1 MSTAAIPKARY
12 LPPKE
17 AGSFRQI
24 LQLYETR
31 QYKKALK
38 VADTILKKF
47 PDHGETLAMKG
58 LILCFSEKK
67 EEGHELIKKGLR
79 NDLTSFIC
87 WHVYGLFYRS
97 ERNFEEA
104 AKCYVHAL
112 KYAPDN
118 TNILRDLAL
127 LQCQMRNWEGL
138 ITSRKSI
145 LSQRPNVRQHW
156 TGLALGYHM
165 VKNYELAENILS
177 KYEETL
183 KEPPKEDYEHSELVL
198 YKSMIIYESGNVKRA
213 LEHLESV
220 ADQVT
225 DKLSLMEYRAKYLLD
240 LERLPEAVKAYT
252 KLLRRNP
259 DNKEYFFG
267 LEKAL
272 GIKDDVEKKKALY
285 QVLAKQ
291 YKYSD
296 LAKSIPLSFLSGEDF
311 REAVRSYIVGLLSR
325 GVPSAFVNL
334 KPLYADEAKVKVIE
348 EVALEFLRTLT
359 GTRATDGTNG
369 IDNGPDMDGDSTPT
383 TYLWTIY
390 YLAQHYSKV
399 GEADLALEYITK
411 AIEHTPT
418 LVEAHMVKAKILKR
432 KGDLVAASESMTT
445 ARELDLQDRFVNTK
459 AAKYLMRAG
468 KTDEAINVV
477 SLFTKNDAHGKGVAD
492 LHEMQ
497 AIWFLT
503 EQGEMFNRLGKI
515 GLALKRFEAVKKIFD
530 DRWGDQFDYHQ
541 YCVRRGTMRAYVD
554 LVQWE
559 ETLYS
564 EHEYTRAAFDA
575 IQTYISLYDTPK
587 SARVAAEF
595 EGLTEEERKK
605 AIKKAKRERAKL
617 NKKSETEKSA
627 NDDDPLGKNLENT
640 TTPLEMAEQFWKPIA
655 DSPVKV
661 PSWTW
666 GEEIAKR
673 KEHSAA
679 RVESETTDTTA

>member
-1 MSTAAIPKARY
+1 MSAAAVPKARY

-17 AGSFRQI
+17 AGSFRQV

-38 VADTILKKF
+38 VADTILTKF

-104 AKCYVHAL
+104 SKCYVHAL

-118 TNILRDLAL
+118 TNILRDLSL

-138 ITSRKSI
+138 ITSRKTI
-145 LSQRPNVRQHW
+145 LSQKPNVRQHW

-165 VKNYELAENILS
+165 MKNYELAENILS

-183 KEPPKEDYEHSELVL
+183 KEPPKEDYEHSELLL
-198 YKSMIIYESGNVKRA
+198 YKNMIIYESGNVARA
-213 LEHLESV
+213 LEHLESI

-225 DKLSLMEYRAKYLLD
+225 DKLSVMESRAKYLLE
-240 LERLPEAVKAYT
+240 LERLPEATVAYR
-252 KLLRRNP
+252 KLLNRNP

-267 LEKAL
+267 IERAL
-272 GIKDDVEKKKALY
+272 GVQDDVEKRKTLY
-285 QVLAKQ
+285 RALAKQ
-291 YKYSD
+291 YKHSD
-296 LAKSIPLSFLSGEDF
+296 AAKSIPLSFLSGEDF
-311 REAVRSYIVGLLSR
+311 RQAVKSYIVDFLTK

-334 KPLYADEAKVKVIE
+334 KPLYDDEAKVKGIE
-348 EVALEFLRTLT
+348 DVVLEFLKTLSHA
-359 GTRATDGTNG
+359 GNG
-369 IDNGPDMDGDSTPT
+369 VNGVGQNGSAKEKDNSPT

-390 YLAQHYSKV
+390 YLAQHYSKI
-399 GEADLALEYITK
+399 GQPDLACEYITK

-418 LVEAHMVKAKILKR
+418 LVEVHMAKAKILKR
-432 KGDLVAASESMTT
+432 KGDHVAASEAMTR

-468 KTDEAINVV
+468 KSDEAVSVV
-477 SLFTKNDAHGKGVAD
+477 SLFTKNDAHGKGVGD

-497 AIWFLT
+497 ALWFLT

-515 GLALKRFEAVKKIFD
+515 GLALKRFDAVKKIYD
-530 DRWGDQFDYHQ
+530 DWWGDQFDFHQ
-541 YCVRRGTMRAYVD
+541 YCVRRGTMRAY
-554 LVQWE
+554 LGLLRWE
-559 ETLYS
+559 ETLYT
-564 EHEYTRAAFDA
+564 ENFYTRAAFDA

-587 SARVAAEF
+587 SARVAAEL

-605 AIKKAKRERAKL
+605 AMRKAKRERAKQ
-617 NKKSETEKSA
+617 NKHSESEKIGGT
-627 NDDDPLGKNLENT
+627 DDDPLGKNMENT
-640 TTPLEMAEQFWKPIA
+640 STPLEDAEQFWKPVA
-655 DSPVKV
+655 ACATWDQ
-661 PSWTW
+661 SWTW

-673 KEHSAA
+673 KEQEAA
-679 RVESETTDTTA
+679 RVKLDTADKTT

>member
-38 VADTILKKF
+38 VSDTILAKF

-58 LILCFSEKK
+58 LILCFSDKK
-67 EEGHELIKKGLR
+67 DEGHELIKKGLR
-79 NDLTSFIC
+79 NDLTSFVC

-156 TGLALGYHM
+156 TGLALGYQM

-183 KEPPKEDYEHSELVL
+183 KELPKEDYEHSELLL
-198 YKSMIIYESGNVKRA
+198 YKNMIIYESGDVNRA
-213 LEHLESV
+213 LEHLEST

-225 DKLSLMEYRAKYLLD
+225 DKLSVMEYRAKYLLE
-240 LERLPEAVKAYT
+240 LGRLPEAVKAYR
-252 KLLRRNP
+252 KLLHRNP
-259 DNKEYFFG
+259 DNKEYFYG
-267 LEKAL
+267 IEKAL
-272 GIKDDVEKKKALY
+272 GVQDDVEKKKTLY

-296 LAKSIPLSFLSGEDF
+296 PAKSIPLSFLSGEDF
-311 REAVRSYIVGLLSR
+311 REAVKSYIVDFLTR

-334 KPLYADEAKVKVIE
+334 KPLYANATKVNVIE
-348 EVALEFLRTLT
+348 EVVLEFLKTL
-359 GTRATDGTNG
+359 AHPSNG
-369 IDNGPDMDGDSTPT
+369 INGIKKNGSAKEKDSTPT

-390 YLAQHYSKV
+390 YLAQHYSKI
-399 GEADLALEYITK
+399 GQSDLAFEYITK

-418 LVEAHMVKAKILKR
+418 LVEVHMMKAKILKR
-432 KGDLVAASESMTT
+432 KGDHVAASESMTT

-468 KTDEAINVV
+468 KNDEAVNVV

-497 AIWFLT
+497 AMWFLS

-515 GLALKRFEAVKKIFD
+515 GLALKRFEAVKKIYD
-530 DRWGDQFDYHQ
+530 DWWGDQFDFHQ
-541 YCVRRGTMRAYVD
+541 YCVRRGTMRAY
-554 LVQWE
+554 LGLLGWE
-559 ETLYS
+559 ETLYA
-564 EHEYTRAAFDA
+564 EHYYTRAAFDA

-587 SARVAAEF
+587 SARVAAEL
-595 EGLTEEERKK
+595 EGLSEEERKK
-605 AIKKAKRERAKL
+605 AIKKAKRERAKQ
-617 NKKSETEKSA
+617 NKKSENEKIGG
-627 NDDDPLGKNLENT
+627 DDDPLGKNLENT
-640 TTPLEMAEQFWKPIA
+640 TTPLDIAELFWKPIA
-655 DSPVKV
+655 ECPAKD
-661 PSWTW
+661 PSWKW

-673 KEHSAA
+673 KEQSAA
-679 RVESETTDTTA
+679 KAKLEMTDKTA